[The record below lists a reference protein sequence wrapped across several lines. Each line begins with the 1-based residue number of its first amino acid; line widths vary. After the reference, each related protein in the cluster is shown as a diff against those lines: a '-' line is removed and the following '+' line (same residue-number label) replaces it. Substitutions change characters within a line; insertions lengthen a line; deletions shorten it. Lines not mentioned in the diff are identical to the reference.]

1 MQTNMDTAN
10 QQMLNTLLEIKMI
23 LKEIADGRARREPLR
38 IQVDGGDRA
47 LHDLVNKVIEELL
60 IRVRNENIL
69 TITNG

>member
-1 MQTNMDTAN
+1 MQQSAGDMN
-10 QQMLNTLLEIKMI
+10 QQTLTTLLEIRAI
-23 LKEIADGRARREPLR
+23 LKELADARANREPLR
-38 IQVDGGDRA
+38 IQVEGGDRA